1 MKKMKYLVKNLDNKI
16 QKNIGVNV
24 VRCKIHKKTSFSKN
38 SCTKKN
44 KKMHVVKYQF
54 LFWSISDYVIG
65 ERIDDQP
72 EEKKGKKEI
81 G

>member
-1 MKKMKYLVKNLDNKI
+1 
-16 QKNIGVNV
+16 
-24 VRCKIHKKTSFSKN
+24 
-38 SCTKKN
+38 
-44 KKMHVVKYQF
+44 MHVVKYQF

-72 EEKKGKKEI
+72 EEKREKEI